1 MYCTQCGVELQ
12 PDVRFCSSCG
22 SRTAL
27 APPEMQREM
36 RPALMLDKRNKKIAG
51 VCAGFAR
58 YLGVDV
64 VLVRVL
70 TLGVALCT
78 GVGFCAYLA
87 AWIIMPSDACFET
100 RQIAA
105 RVPQTG

>member
-12 PDVRFCSSCG
+12 PDVRFCSNCG

-27 APPEMQREM
+27 ARPEMQREM
-36 RPALMLDKRNKKIAG
+36 PPALMLDKRNKKVAG

-58 YLGVDV
+58 YLGVDA

-70 TLGVALCT
+70 PLGVALCT
-78 GVGFCAYLA
+78 GVGFCAYIA
-87 AWIIMPSDACFET
+87 AWIVIPSDARLET
-100 RQIAA
+100 RDIAA
-105 RVPQTG
+105 RVPQTS